1 MALLRTIRITPTI
14 STAAYAA
21 ADAVG
26 QRMSVSLPF
35 ATLGKAGFLRS
46 LIVFDKGNIKANLL
60 LHLFRDTFTAAADN
74 AAFGA
79 TDAEVV
85 AKGLG
90 LVNIATADYVSNG
103 TVYAVATKTGLN
115 IPISFP
121 RNKGTLYVQLQAVAT
136 PTYTSVSDLTLV
148 LAFEESVGHG

>member
-1 MALLRTIRITPTI
+1 MLRTVRITPTI
-14 STAAYAA
+14 TAGIYAA

-35 ATLGKAGFLRS
+35 KSLGKVGFLRS
-46 LIVFDKGNIKANLL
+46 LVVFDKGNVKANLL
-60 LHLFRDTFTAAADN
+60 FHLFRDTFTAAADN

-79 TDAEVV
+79 TDAEAV

-90 LVNIATADYVSNG
+90 LINIATADYVSNG

-115 IPISFP
+115 IPITFP
-121 RNKGTLYVQLQAVAT
+121 IHKGTLYCQLQAVAT
-136 PTYTSVSDLTLV
+136 PTYTSISDLTLV
-148 LAFEESVGHG
+148 LAFEEALGAG